1 MNSFYEQPGEWWPR
15 IKRGSTG
22 SAESKDARS
31 CHAKSSSVLSTP
43 PMVRRVA
50 SQVHKQASRLLKA
63 GYLKREPA
71 WFQAVLE
78 HPPLPLPARAPPSR
92 SEFDLPL
99 SPKKPADI
107 AERPLDIAYLED
119 GLRKQFFRDHP
130 FEAFRPTS
138 LVEGREI
145 EDEHPVRGKA
155 WTRLRQR
162 TRNPK
167 PEECAYIASC
177 LGFVDVDF

>member
-1 MNSFYEQPGEWWPR
+1 M
-15 IKRGSTG
+15 GSKSHRRTG
-22 SAESKDARS
+22 G
-31 CHAKSSSVLSTP
+31 CHAKSRSVLSTP

-78 HPPLPLPARAPPSR
+78 HPPLPLPPRAPHSR
-92 SEFDLPL
+92 SEFDLPRSL
-99 SPKKPADI
+99 KKPAAI
-107 AERPLDIAYLED
+107 AEKPLTVAYLED
-119 GLRKQFFRDHP
+119 ELRKQFFRDHP
-130 FEAFRPTS
+130 FEAFRPTT

-167 PEECAYIASC
+167 PEE
-177 LGFVDVDF
+177 

>member
-1 MNSFYEQPGEWWPR
+1 MTHWAGT
-15 IKRGSTG
+15 GTG
-22 SAESKDARS
+22 SEDAGN
-31 CHAKSSSVLSTP
+31 CHAKSSSVSPNP

-92 SEFDLPL
+92 SEFDLPRSL
-99 SPKKPADI
+99 KKPASI
-107 AERPLDIAYLED
+107 ADKPLEIAYLED
-119 GLRKQFFRDHP
+119 ELRKQFFRDHP

-167 PEECAYIASC
+167 SEE
-177 LGFVDVDF
+177 

>member
-1 MNSFYEQPGEWWPR
+1 MPGGPGLQA
-15 IKRGSTG
+15 GSSHPG
-22 SAESKDARS
+22 FSSA
-31 CHAKSSSVLSTP
+31 LSTP

-92 SEFDLPL
+92 SEFDLPRSL
-99 SPKKPADI
+99 KKPAAI
-107 AERPLDIAYLED
+107 AEKPIAVAYLED
-119 GLRKQFFRDHP
+119 ELRKQFFRDHP
-130 FEAFRPTS
+130 FEAFRPTT

-145 EDEHPVRGKA
+145 EDEHVVRGKA

-167 PEECAYIASC
+167 PEE
-177 LGFVDVDF
+177 

>member
-1 MNSFYEQPGEWWPR
+1 LGLESGIER
-15 IKRGSTG
+15 RGTG
-22 SAESKDARS
+22 SSHTET
-31 CHAKSSSVLSTP
+31 SSALSTP

-63 GYLKREPA
+63 GYLKREPV

-92 SEFDLPL
+92 SGFDLPRSL
-99 SPKKPADI
+99 KKPAAI
-107 AERPLDIAYLED
+107 AEKPLAVSYLED
-119 GLRKQFFRDHP
+119 ELRKQFFRDHP
-130 FEAFRPTS
+130 FEAFRPTT
-138 LVEGREI
+138 LLEGGGI
-145 EDEHPVRGKA
+145 EDEHPIRGRA

-167 PEECAYIASC
+167 PEE
-177 LGFVDVDF
+177 

>member
-1 MNSFYEQPGEWWPR
+1 
-15 IKRGSTG
+15 
-22 SAESKDARS
+22 
-31 CHAKSSSVLSTP
+31 
-43 PMVRRVA
+43 MVRRVA

-71 WFQAVLE
+71 WFQAVLD

-92 SEFDLPL
+92 SEFDLPRSL
-99 SPKKPADI
+99 KKPAAV
-107 AERPLDIAYLED
+107 AEKPLEIAYLED
-119 GLRKQFFRDHP
+119 ELRRQFFRDHP
-130 FEAFRPTS
+130 FEAFRPTT

-145 EDEHPVRGKA
+145 EGQHPVQGKV

-167 PEECAYIASC
+167 PEEWAYSV
-177 LGFVDVDF
+177 LSLDWRG